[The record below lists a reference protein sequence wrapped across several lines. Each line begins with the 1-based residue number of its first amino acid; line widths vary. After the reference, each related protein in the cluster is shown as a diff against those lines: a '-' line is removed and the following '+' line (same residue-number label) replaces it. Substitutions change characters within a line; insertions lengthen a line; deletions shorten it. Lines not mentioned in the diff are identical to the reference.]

1 MVRKMHKFFKWCRE
15 NKNKEKFE
23 MTLKCDEA
31 IKTWISSV
39 MNLKQHS
46 ASRCSIWT
54 SLKRTWKILLYF
66 ILISVKA
73 KKNAK
78 QDKIQRAYFGQSSFS
93 IFTACAYTKN
103 GEIRTIP
110 VTVTTES
117 NEHSCVTALSC
128 IHKIISHIE
137 EKVWVF
143 TKFYIWSDGLAS
155 QFRSRFIFSFLSI
168 FHLEKETE

>member
-1 MVRKMHKFFKWCRE
+1 MDIISHEFETTQCIQVFHLNIIKE
-15 NKNKEKFE
+15 DLKNTALLHLDFSESQK
-23 MTLKCDEA
+23 KCQPRQDPESSLWA
-31 IKTWISSV
+31 IFIF
-39 MNLKQHS
+39 
-46 ASRCSIWT
+46 
-54 SLKRTWKILLYF
+54 YF
-66 ILISVKA
+66 YSMCL
-73 KKNAK
+73 
-78 QDKIQRAYFGQSSFS
+78 
-93 IFTACAYTKN
+93 TKN

-137 EKVWVF
+137 EKVGVF